1 MFRLRSCTVR
11 QRFDRCLQGVARTG
25 LCCTLLLAASACLF
39 ACPKTDDEVRRVAGL
54 NGIPEADAEFLIA
67 RIAEVEKSQRAIV
80 SCDGMSKWRRD
91 RLLAAVEDW
100 ARSFP
105 GPEGRTEAT
114 TRGHTWGIMQMIAP
128 LFVVPPR
135 HTPPDAALVID
146 SQLREFRELV
156 SEALGTR
163 IRAYVAEAC
172 TSTDGQS
179 PGLSSDD
186 IDILTESV
194 IDDVLM
200 SAALPKDDDV
210 SPGPRIPL
218 PSAVFSETKRRVQAA
233 AEAFHP
239 TRTIPIHG
247 EIAESLIAAR
257 AAGDDLEVARLIG
270 GLRIELITH
279 MAFGWRSNDLP
290 QAILAKAYGDT
301 IPPAVAAEFREHTKV
316 LESMIDTVAIKTGI
330 DELLALDKAS
340 QDRWVEERRR
350 DFAEV
355 VARQPQSQSQP
366 SSIGSPDHRRLMF
379 VAVNAAIVALLAAVV
394 WWRRRKL
401 PG

>member
-11 QRFDRCLQGVARTG
+11 QRFDRCLQGVARVG
-25 LCCTLLLAASACLF
+25 LCGTLLLAASACLF

-91 RLLAAVEDW
+91 RLLASVEDW
-100 ARSFP
+100 ARGFP

-135 HTPPDAALVID
+135 DTPPDAALVID
-146 SQLREFRELV
+146 SQLCEFRELV

-163 IRAYVAEAC
+163 IRAYIAEAC

-186 IDILTESV
+186 IDTLTESV

-247 EIAESLIAAR
+247 EIAESLLAAR

-316 LESMIDTVAIKTGI
+316 LESMIDTVAIKAGI
-330 DELLALDKAS
+330 DELLALDKAR

-401 PG
+401 PA

>member
-1 MFRLRSCTVR
+1 M
-11 QRFDRCLQGVARTG
+11 
-25 LCCTLLLAASACLF
+25 
-39 ACPKTDDEVRRVAGL
+39 AGL

-156 SEALGTR
+156 SDALGTR

-186 IDILTESV
+186 IDTLTESV

-200 SAALPKDDDV
+200 SA
-210 SPGPRIPL
+210 
-218 PSAVFSETKRRVQAA
+218 
-233 AEAFHP
+233 
-239 TRTIPIHG
+239 
-247 EIAESLIAAR
+247 
-257 AAGDDLEVARLIG
+257 
-270 GLRIELITH
+270 
-279 MAFGWRSNDLP
+279 
-290 QAILAKAYGDT
+290 
-301 IPPAVAAEFREHTKV
+301 
-316 LESMIDTVAIKTGI
+316 
-330 DELLALDKAS
+330 
-340 QDRWVEERRR
+340 
-350 DFAEV
+350 
-355 VARQPQSQSQP
+355 
-366 SSIGSPDHRRLMF
+366 
-379 VAVNAAIVALLAAVV
+379 
-394 WWRRRKL
+394 
-401 PG
+401 